1 MHHVLVCAE
10 NPLDARERPPRA
22 PCGVQSESPRRICGT
37 LRTGAVS
44 AHPVRL
50 KGALLA
56 EGLLCHATMCTVAAP
71 RCARGRRLAHALR
84 ELALTVPLY

>member
-10 NPLDARERPPRA
+10 NPLDARERPPRGA
-22 PCGVQSESPRRICGT
+22 LRRTERESTSNLPHLKT
-37 LRTGAVS
+37 KAVS

-50 KGALLA
+50 KGALLTKK
-56 EGLLCHATMCTVAAP
+56 LLYHATMCTVAAP

-84 ELALTVPLY
+84 ELALTIQLC